1 MSASSAALAEC
12 RADIQSREA
21 ALKHA
26 QASLEA
32 QLDQLHLEQQASP
45 AYISVTMRA
54 QLVCLSPLIARYVI
68 Q

>member
-1 MSASSAALAEC
+1 MSASSAALADC

-45 AYISVTMRA
+45 AYIFSSLCGRSSCV
-54 QLVCLSPLIARYVI
+54 
-68 Q
+68 